1 MRIPRI
7 YQATPLSVGQQIEL
21 DKTSAHH
28 LTRVLRMQEN
38 DPIVLFNGEG
48 GEYQAHLALQ
58 GKTVVASIDKFVDR
72 NSESHLNITL
82 LQGISRGERMDLCI
96 QKAVEL
102 GVRKIV
108 PVICQ
113 RTVVN
118 IKGERSDKK
127 IHHWQGIV
135 INACEQSG
143 RTTIPQLLEPVK
155 LTVAL
160 ELPGAGYKL
169 TLSPDAK
176 DSLLQ
181 TPSTEKNFTL
191 LIGPE
196 GGLESREVEQAQT
209 FGFHAVR
216 MGPRILRTETAAI
229 AAITALQMLRGD
241 LG

>member
-7 YQATPLSVGQQIEL
+7 YQATSLSVGQQIAL
-21 DKTSAHH
+21 DKISAHH
-28 LTRVLRMQEN
+28 LTRVLRMQDN
-38 DPIVLFNGEG
+38 QQIILFNGEG
-48 GEYQAHLALQ
+48 GEFHAHLVLH
-58 GKTVVASIDKFVDR
+58 GKFVMAHIDQFFDR
-72 NSESHLNITL
+72 NSESLLRITL
-82 LQGISRGERMDLCI
+82 LQGISKGERMDICI

-102 GVRKIV
+102 GVNKIV

-118 IKGERSDKK
+118 IKGERSEKK
-127 IHHWQGIV
+127 LHHWQGIV

-143 RTTIPQLLEPVK
+143 RIRVPQLLEPVK
-155 LTVAL
+155 LNDAL
-160 ELPGAGYKL
+160 NLPDLGLKL
-169 TLSPDAK
+169 TLSPEAAT
-176 DSLLQ
+176 SLPQ
-181 TPSTEKNFTL
+181 ISATEKNITL

-196 GGLESREVEQAQT
+196 GGLDAREIQQAQDH
-209 FGFHAVR
+209 GFQSIR

>member
-7 YQATPLSVGQQIEL
+7 YQATSLSAGQQIEL

-28 LTRVLRMQEN
+28 LTRVLRMQDN
-38 DPIVLFNGEG
+38 QQIILFNGEG
-48 GEYQAHLALQ
+48 GEFYAHLALHS
-58 GKTVVASIDKFVDR
+58 KSVIAHIDQYIDR
-72 NSESHLNITL
+72 NSESHLRINL
-82 LQGISRGERMDLCI
+82 LQGISKGERMDICI

-102 GVRKIV
+102 GINKIV

-127 IHHWQGIV
+127 LQHWQGIV

-143 RTTIPQLLEPVK
+143 RTRVPQLLEPVK
-155 LTVAL
+155 LNDAL
-160 ELPGAGYKL
+160 NLPDMGLKL
-169 TLSPDAK
+169 TLNPEAST
-176 DSLLQ
+176 SLLQ
-181 TPSTEKNFTL
+181 ISATEKTITL

-196 GGLESREVEQAQT
+196 GGLDAREVAQAQDH
-209 FGFHAVR
+209 GFQSIR